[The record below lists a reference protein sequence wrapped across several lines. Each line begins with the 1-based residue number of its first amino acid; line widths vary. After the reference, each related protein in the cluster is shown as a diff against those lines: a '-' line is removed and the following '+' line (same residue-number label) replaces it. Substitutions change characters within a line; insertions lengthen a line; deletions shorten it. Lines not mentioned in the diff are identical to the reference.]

1 MSKTMSKTRA
11 KPDARVLDRLAAT
24 IKTRKRARPETS
36 YTALLL
42 SKGPRHIAKKL
53 GEESAEA
60 IIEAVAQNRT
70 GLVRESA
77 DVLYHLLVLWT
88 EAGIAPGRVW
98 AELARREGVSGIEEK
113 RRRRAKR

>member
-1 MSKTMSKTRA
+1 MKPRTTSKA
-11 KPDARVLDRLAAT
+11 PDARVLDRLSAT
-24 IKTRKRARPETS
+24 IKTRARARPETS

-42 SKGPRHIAKKL
+42 SKGARHIAKKL

-60 IIEAVAQNRT
+60 IIEAVARNRT

-77 DVLYHLLVLWT
+77 DVLYHLLVLWA

-98 AELARREGVSGIEEK
+98 AELARREGTSGIEEK

>member
-1 MSKTMSKTRA
+1 MTRTRKA
-11 KPDARVLDRLAAT
+11 TDARVLDRLSAT
-24 IKTRKRARPETS
+24 IKTRARARPGTS

-53 GEESAEA
+53 GEESTEA
-60 IIEAVAQNRT
+60 IIEAVARDRT

-77 DVLYHLLVLWT
+77 DVLYHLLVLW
-88 EAGIAPGRVW
+88 AASGIAPARVW